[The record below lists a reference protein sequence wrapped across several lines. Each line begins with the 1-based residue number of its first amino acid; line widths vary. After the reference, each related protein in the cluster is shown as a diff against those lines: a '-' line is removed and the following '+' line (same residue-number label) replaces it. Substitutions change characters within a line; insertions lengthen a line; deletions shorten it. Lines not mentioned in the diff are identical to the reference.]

1 MNSTEPMGS
10 SDRLLV
16 LVILVIVL
24 LVALYASR
32 TTTPGLGLLVAL
44 VGLAVAYRRPV
55 FGILVAVAMTVLAA
69 VAPWAILLVI
79 AFAGLVMLATKAP
92 GLASTRVNPVIG
104 VAAVNGARDV
114 GADIGAGDGLPF

>member
-1 MNSTEPMGS
+1 MNSPGPMRS

-16 LVILVIVL
+16 LFILVIV
-24 LVALYASR
+24 LYASR

-79 AFAGLVMLATKAP
+79 VFAGLVTLATKAP
-92 GLASTRVNPVIG
+92 GVASTRVDPVIG
-104 VAAVNGARDV
+104 MAAANGTHDI
-114 GADIGAGDGLPF
+114 GGGIGAGDFGSF